1 MSENIIVS
9 VKNLVKNYISGAE
22 TLCILQG
29 INFSV
34 ERGSVVAVTGHS
46 GSVKSTLLNIIGGLD
61 RCDSGSVEVA
71 GFDITSLSETELS
84 SYRQRRIGFIFQ
96 FHYLL
101 KDFTALE
108 NVMLP
113 AYMTGMRK
121 KDSLEKARLLLADM
135 KLEDRISHFPSQLSG
150 GERQRVAVA
159 RAMVN
164 DPDIILAD
172 EPTGNLDPRNSGMVA
187 DLLFAGAEKWGKSLI
202 VVTHDE
208 TVACRAKIRCTLEN
222 GILGEFGLPREHT
235 VPAEH
240 IVPAEHTVPGEHTV
254 PAGSAFP
261 AEGGLLKKSS
271 ILKENSFSKE
281 NGFLEENP
289 LPKEG
294 L

>member
-1 MSENIIVS
+1 MSEDSVVC
-9 VKNLVKNYISGAE
+9 VKNLVKNYISGTE
-22 TLCILQG
+22 TLCILRG

-34 ERGSVVAVTGHS
+34 QRGSTVAVTGQS
-46 GSVKSTLLNIIGGLD
+46 GSGKSTLLNIIGGLD
-61 RCDSGSVEVA
+61 RCDSGSVKVA
-71 GFDITSLSETELS
+71 GFDISGLSETELS

-121 KDSLEKARLLLADM
+121 KDALEKARILLADM
-135 KLEDRISHFPSQLSG
+135 KLEARMSHFPSQLSG

-164 DPDIILAD
+164 NPDIILAD
-172 EPTGNLDPRNSGMVA
+172 EPTGNLDPGNGVMVA

-208 TVACRAKIRCTLEN
+208 TIACRAKVRCTIED
-222 GILGEFGLPREHT
+222 GVLGEP
-235 VPAEH
+235 VP
-240 IVPAEHTVPGEHTV
+240 
-254 PAGSAFP
+254 
-261 AEGGLLKKSS
+261 
-271 ILKENSFSKE
+271 
-281 NGFLEENP
+281 
-289 LPKEG
+289 PKEES